1 MADGSRSFNFPL
13 PQRSRLRP
21 GEIVVD
27 LFAGG
32 GGASE
37 ALKQALGQDPALAYN
52 HDPMAIGMHAANHPL
67 TSHHQEDIWHADP
80 RVDVAG
86 RPIGWFH
93 ASPDCT
99 HFSQAK
105 GGQPRS
111 RKTRALS
118 WVVLKWIGMLLRADR
133 RNGTNT
139 APRILSMENV
149 WQILTWG
156 PLVAKRCKD
165 TGRVF
170 KAVFEEREVK
180 RRDGT
185 VEIEQIHV
193 RNEVA
198 APGER
203 VPVQNQLLVPDKAR
217 TARKRGHRRVRGKGS
232 TWLQFVAALR
242 ALGYVVE
249 WRKLVASDYGAG
261 TSRERL
267 FLIGR
272 RDGEA
277 ILWPAASHGSALG
290 QKPRVS
296 AADCLDFSIPCP
308 SIFTRAKPLADAT
321 MRRIA
326 KGTMRHVIQAADPF
340 IVPVTHQGAD
350 RVHDV
355 HDPLRTITAA
365 NRGELMLAMPE
376 LAPFITEHANASTQ
390 RTMDAGEPL
399 RTMCAG
405 VKGGHFSVVTP
416 ILAGVGGRAGQS
428 EPRSGADPL
437 YTMTAK
443 ADTALVAPV
452 LVQTG
457 YGERAGQAPR
467 ALDLQQPLGT
477 IVAGGVKHAVAAPHL
492 VKFRGDSIGTPI
504 TEPVP
509 TITSGAGAARP
520 AGAAHAL
527 GIAAASLVTL
537 RRNMVGADAR
547 TPLTTVAAQA
557 EHHALATAFLEQA
570 NGGFYEGGGRDA
582 RDPVSTITASGSQQ
596 QLVTAHLMTNTSA
609 HPGAAA
615 GEPVPTITSAGN
627 QVVVECTLSP
637 EQEAGALR
645 VAAFLI
651 KYYGTGANV
660 PSLSDPVDTIT
671 TRDRLALVT
680 VVIKGT
686 PYVIVDIGLRML
698 KPHELYR
705 AQGFPAGY
713 IIDRTADGTPLTTSA
728 AVRMVGNS
736 VSPPPLRALAVAN
749 LDPVAVPMAV
759 AA

>member
-1 MADGSRSFNFPL
+1 MADGSRAFNFPM

-37 ALKQALGQDPALAYN
+37 GLKQALGIDPALAYN
-52 HDPMAIGMHAANHPL
+52 HDELAIGMHAANHPL
-67 TSHHQEDIWHADP
+67 TQHHREDIWHADP

-118 WVVLKWIGMLLRADR
+118 WVVLKWVGQLLRADR
-133 RNGTNT
+133 LHGTNT
-139 APRILSMENV
+139 APRIISMENV

-156 PLVAKRCKD
+156 PLVAKRCKT
-165 TGRVF
+165 TGRVI
-170 KAVFEEREVK
+170 KM
-180 RRDGT
+180 DGT
-185 VEIEQIHV
+185 V
-193 RNEVA
+193 A
-198 APGER
+198 ARGER
-203 VPVQNQLLVPDKAR
+203 VPVENQQLVPDKRHSGR
-217 TARKRGHRRVRGKGS
+217 T
-232 TWLQFVAALR
+232 WQQFVAALR
-242 ALGYVVE
+242 ALGYAVE

-267 FLIGR
+267 FLLGR

-277 ILWPAASHGSALG
+277 IVWPEASHGPAPG
-290 QKPRVS
+290 QQPRVT

-308 SIFTRAKPLADAT
+308 SIFTRARPLADAT

-326 KGTMRHVIQAADPF
+326 KGVMRHVIESADPF
-340 IVPVTHQGAD
+340 IVPVTHQGGD

-355 HDPLRTITAA
+355 RAPLRTITAA
-365 NRGELMLAMPE
+365 NRGELMLAAPE
-376 LAPFITEHANASTQ
+376 LAPFLTEHANASRQ
-390 RTMDAGEPL
+390 RTMAADEPL
-399 RTMCAG
+399 PTVCAG

-428 EPRSGADPL
+428 EPRTGGEPL
-437 YTMTAK
+437 YTMTTK
-443 ADTALVAPV
+443 ADTALVAPT

-457 YGERAGQAPR
+457 YGEREGQAPR

-477 IVAGGVKHAVAAPHL
+477 VVAGGVKHAVAA
-492 VKFRGDSIGTPI
+492 
-504 TEPVP
+504 
-509 TITSGAGAARP
+509 
-520 AGAAHAL
+520 
-527 GIAAASLVTL
+527 ASLVTL
-537 RRNMVGADAR
+537 RNNMVGAEP
-547 TPLTTVAAQA
+547 TEPLTTIAAQGG
-557 EHHALATAFLEQA
+557 HHALATAFIEQA
-570 NGGFYEGGGRDA
+570 NGGFYQGAGNDA

-596 QLVTAHLMTNTSA
+596 RLVTAHLMTNTSA
-609 HPGAAA
+609 HCGAGGAD
-615 GEPVPTITSAGN
+615 PVPTITSAGN
-627 QVVVECTLSP
+627 QTLVERTLSP

-645 VAAFLI
+645 IAAFLV

-660 PSLSDPVDTIT
+660 PSLLDPVDTVT

-680 VVIKGT
+680 VHLKGV

-705 AQGFPAGY
+705 AQGFPANY
-713 IIDRTADGTPLTTSA
+713 IIDRTANGTPLSTSA

-736 VSPPPLRALAVAN
+736 VSPPPLRALAEAN
-749 LDPVAVPMAV
+749 LDQVPADMAV

>member
-52 HDPMAIGMHAANHPL
+52 HDALAIGMHAANHPL
-67 TSHHQEDIWHADP
+67 TSHHREDIWHADP

-86 RPIGWFH
+86 RAIGWFH

-118 WVVLKWIGMLLRADR
+118 WVVLKWIGMLLRADLVD
-133 RNGTNT
+133 GTNT
-139 APRILSMENV
+139 APRIFSMENV

-156 PLVAKRCKD
+156 PLIAKRCKA
-165 TGRVF
+165 TGRVL
-170 KAVFEEREVK
+170 KM
-180 RRDGT
+180 DGT
-185 VEIEQIHV
+185 V
-193 RNEVA
+193 A
-198 APGER
+198 ARGER
-203 VPVQNQLLVPDKAR
+203 VPVEHQQLVPDKSR
-217 TARKRGHRRVRGKGS
+217 TGR
-232 TWLQFVAALR
+232 TWRQFVAALR
-242 ALGYVVE
+242 ALGYAVE

-267 FLIGR
+267 FLLGR
-272 RDGEA
+272 RDGEP
-277 ILWPAASHGSALG
+277 IVWPAASHGTAPG

-308 SIFTRAKPLADAT
+308 SIFGRKRPLADAT

-326 KGTMRHVIQAADPF
+326 KGTMRHVIQSADPF

-350 RVHDV
+350 RVHGV
-355 HDPLRTITAA
+355 HEPLRTITAA

-390 RTMDAGEPL
+390 RTMSASEPL
-399 RTMCAG
+399 RTVCAG

-457 YGERAGQAPR
+457 YGEREGQAPR

-477 IVAGGVKHAVAAPHL
+477 VVAGGVKHAVA
-492 VKFRGDSIGTPI
+492 TPI
-504 TEPVP
+504 MVQAAHGEGRPGGVQRWGAGSKDAREPVG
-509 TITSGAGAARP
+509 TVTASGSG
-520 AGAAHAL
+520 GHA
-527 GIAAASLVTL
+527 
-537 RRNMVGADAR
+537 
-547 TPLTTVAAQA
+547 VAC
-557 EHHALATAFLEQA
+557 AFLEQA
-570 NGGFYEGGGRDA
+570 NGGFYAGGGRDA
-582 RDPVSTITASGSQQ
+582 RHPVSTITASGSQQ

-615 GEPVPTITSAGN
+615 DQPVPTITSAGN
-627 QVVVECTLSP
+627 QAVVECTLSP

-645 VAAFLI
+645 VAAFLV

-660 PSLSDPVDTIT
+660 PSLTDPVDTIT
-671 TRDRLALVT
+671 TKDRLALVT
-680 VVIKGT
+680 VVIQGT

-713 IIDRTADGTPLTTSA
+713 IIDRTANGTPLTTSA

-736 VSPPPLRALAVAN
+736 VSPPPLRALAEAN
-749 LDPVAVPMAV
+749 LDPATLPLAV

>member
-52 HDPMAIGMHAANHPL
+52 HDALAIGMHAANHPL
-67 TSHHQEDIWHADP
+67 TSHHLEDIWHSDP

-118 WVVLKWIGMLLRADR
+118 WVLLKWIGMLLRADLL
-133 RNGTNT
+133 NGTNT
-139 APRILSMENV
+139 APRIFSMENV

-156 PLVAKRCKD
+156 PLVAKRCKA
-165 TGRVF
+165 TGRVL
-170 KAVFEEREVK
+170 KM
-180 RRDGT
+180 DGT
-185 VEIEQIHV
+185 V
-193 RNEVA
+193 A
-198 APGER
+198 ARGER
-203 VPVQNQLLVPDKAR
+203 VPVENQQLVPDKRR
-217 TARKRGHRRVRGKGS
+217 TGR
-232 TWLQFVAALR
+232 TWRQFVAALR
-242 ALGYVVE
+242 ALGYAVE
-249 WRKLVASDYGAG
+249 WRKLVASDFGAG

-267 FLIGR
+267 FLLGR
-272 RDGEA
+272 RDGEP
-277 ILWPAASHGSALG
+277 IMWPAASHGTAPG

-308 SIFTRAKPLADAT
+308 SIFGRKRDLAEAT
-321 MRRIA
+321 MKRVA
-326 KGTMRHVIQAADPF
+326 KGIVRQVLEAAEPLV
-340 IVPVTHQGAD
+340 VPVPAGAVD
-350 RVHDV
+350 NCE
-355 HDPLRTITAA
+355 AA
-365 NRGELMLAMPE
+365 A
-376 LAPFITEHANASTQ
+376 AFITEHANASTQ
-390 RTMDAGEPL
+390 RTMAGDEPL
-399 RTMCAG
+399 RTACAG
-405 VKGGHFSVVTP
+405 VKGGHFSVVAP

-428 EPRSGADPL
+428 EPRAGDDPH
-437 YTMTAK
+437 YTFTAK
-443 ADTALVAPV
+443 ADTALVAPT

-457 YGERAGQAPR
+457 YGEREGQAPR
-467 ALDLQQPLGT
+467 CLDAQKPLGVV
-477 IVAGGVKHAVAAPHL
+477 VAGGVKHAVAAPHL
-492 VKFRGDSIGTPI
+492 VKFRGESIGTPV
-504 TEPVP
+504 TESVP

-527 GIAAASLVTL
+527 GLSTTFMVQAAHGEGQPGGPKRWGAGSKSAGLP
-537 RRNMVGADAR
+537 VG
-547 TPLTTVAAQA
+547 TV
-557 EHHALATAFLEQA
+557 
-570 NGGFYEGGGRDA
+570 
-582 RDPVSTITASGSQQ
+582 TASGNGGHA
-596 QLVTAHLMTNTSA
+596 V
-609 HPGAAA
+609 AAA
-615 GEPVPTITSAGN
+615 ALA
-627 QVVVECTLSP
+627 QLSP

-645 VAAFLI
+645 VAAFLV

-660 PSLSDPVDTIT
+660 PSLTNPVDTVT
-671 TRDRLALVT
+671 TKDRLALVT

-705 AQGFPAGY
+705 AQGFPVGY
-713 IIDRTADGTPLTTSA
+713 IINRAADGTPLTTSA

-736 VSPPPLRALAVAN
+736 VSPPPLRALAEAN
-749 LDPVAVPMAV
+749 LDPVALPMAE

>member
-1 MADGSRSFNFPL
+1 MADGSRSFNFPA
-13 PQRSRLRP
+13 PQKSRLRA

-37 ALKQALGQDPALAYN
+37 GLKQALGIDPALAYN
-52 HDPMAIGMHAANHPL
+52 HDELAIGMHAANHPL
-67 TSHHQEDIWHADP
+67 TIHHREDIWHADP
-80 RVDVAG
+80 RADVAG
-86 RPIGWFH
+86 RPVGWFH

-118 WVVLKWIGMLLRADR
+118 WVVLKWVGQLLRADR
-133 RNGTNT
+133 DAGTNT

-156 PLVAKRCKD
+156 PLIAKRCKS
-165 TGRVF
+165 TGRVL
-170 KAVFEEREVK
+170 RM
-180 RRDGT
+180 DGT
-185 VEIEQIHV
+185 V
-193 RNEVA
+193 A
-198 APGER
+198 ARGER
-203 VPVQNQLLVPDKAR
+203 VPVEQQQLVPDKRHSGR
-217 TARKRGHRRVRGKGS
+217 TWR
-232 TWLQFVAALR
+232 QFVAALR
-242 ALGYVVE
+242 ARGYTVE

-267 FLIGR
+267 FLLGR
-272 RDGEA
+272 RDGEP
-277 ILWPAASHGSALG
+277 IVWPAATHGTAPG

-296 AADCLDFSIPCP
+296 AADCLDFTIPCP
-308 SIFTRAKPLADAT
+308 SIFGRKRELADAT
-321 MRRIA
+321 KRRIA
-326 KGTMRHVIQAADPF
+326 KGLQRHVIQAADPF
-340 IVPVTHQGAD
+340 IVPVTHQGGD
-350 RVHDV
+350 RVHGV
-355 HDPLRTITAA
+355 HEPLRTITAA
-365 NRGELMLAMPE
+365 NRGELMLASPE
-376 LAPFITEHANASTQ
+376 LAPFLTEHANASSQ
-390 RTMDAGEPL
+390 RTLAAGEPL
-399 RTMCAG
+399 RTICAG
-405 VKGGHFSVVTP
+405 VKGGHFSLVCP

-477 IVAGGVKHAVAAPHL
+477 VVAGGVKHAVAAPHL
-492 VKFRGDSIGTPI
+492 VKFRGDNIGTPI
-504 TEPVP
+504 TAPVP
-509 TITSGAGAARP
+509 TITSGAGAKRP

-527 GIAAASLVTL
+527 GVAAPV
-537 RRNMVGADAR
+537 MVQAAHGEGRPGGVQRWGAGSKDAR
-547 TPLTTVAAQA
+547 EPVGTVTASGSGG
-557 EHHALATAFLEQA
+557 HAVACAFLEQA

-596 QLVTAHLMTNTSA
+596 QLATAELA
-609 HPGAAA
+609 
-615 GEPVPTITSAGN
+615 
-627 QVVVECTLSP
+627 QLSP
-637 EQEAGALR
+637 EHQEGALR

-651 KYYGTGANV
+651 KYYGTGANI
-660 PSLSDPVDTIT
+660 PSLNDPVDTIT

-705 AQGFPAGY
+705 AQGFPVGY
-713 IIDRTADGTPLTTSA
+713 IIDRTANGTPLTVSA

-736 VSPPPLRALAVAN
+736 VSPPPLRALAEAN
-749 LDPVAVPMAV
+749 LDPVAAPMAV

>member
-1 MADGSRSFNFPL
+1 MADGSRSFNFPA

-21 GEIVVD
+21 REIVVD

-37 ALKQALGQDPALAYN
+37 GLKQALGIDPALAYN
-52 HDPMAIGMHAANHPL
+52 HDELAIGMHAANHPL
-67 TSHHQEDIWHADP
+67 TQHHREDIWHADP

-118 WVVLKWIGMLLRADR
+118 WVVLKWIGMLQRADR
-133 RNGTNT
+133 LNGTNT
-139 APRILSMENV
+139 APRIFSMENV

-165 TGRVF
+165 TGRVI
-170 KAVFEEREVK
+170 KM
-180 RRDGT
+180 DGT
-185 VEIEQIHV
+185 V
-193 RNEVA
+193 A
-198 APGER
+198 ARGER
-203 VPVQNQLLVPDKAR
+203 VPLENQQLVPDKSRSGR
-217 TARKRGHRRVRGKGS
+217 TWR
-232 TWLQFVAALR
+232 QFVAALR

-267 FLIGR
+267 FLLGR
-272 RDGEA
+272 RDGEP
-277 ILWPAASHGSALG
+277 IVWPAASHGPNSG
-290 QKPRVS
+290 QAPRVT
-296 AADCLDFSIPCP
+296 AADCLDFSIPCQ
-308 SIFTRAKPLADAT
+308 SIFGRKRDLADAT

-326 KGTMRHVIQAADPF
+326 KGIMRHVINSADPF
-340 IVPVTHQGAD
+340 IVPATHQGGD

-355 HDPLRTITAA
+355 REPMRTITAA
-365 NRGELMLAMPE
+365 NRGELMLAAPE

-390 RTMDAGEPL
+390 RTMAVDEPL
-399 RTMCAG
+399 RTLCAE
-405 VKGGHFSVVTP
+405 VKGGHFSVV
-416 ILAGVGGRAGQS
+416 
-428 EPRSGADPL
+428 
-437 YTMTAK
+437 
-443 ADTALVAPV
+443 APT

-457 YGERAGQAPR
+457 YGEREGQAPR
-467 ALDLQQPLGT
+467 ELDLQQPLGT
-477 IVAGGVKHAVAAPHL
+477 VVAGGVKHAVSAAHL
-492 VKFRGDSIGTPI
+492 VKFRGDSIGSPATK
-504 TEPVP
+504 PVP

-527 GIAAASLVTL
+527 GLASASLVTL
-537 RRNMVGADAR
+537 RRNMVGADVR
-547 TPLTTVAAQA
+547 TPLATVAAQA
-557 EHHALATAFLEQA
+557 EHHAVSSAFMVQA
-570 NGGFYEGGGRDA
+570 AHGEGKPDGVQRWGAGSKDA
-582 RDPVSTITASGSQQ
+582 RAPVGTVTASGSGGHAMAEAELAQ
-596 QLVTAHLMTNTSA
+596 
-609 HPGAAA
+609 
-615 GEPVPTITSAGN
+615 
-627 QVVVECTLSP
+627 LSP

-645 VAAFLI
+645 VAAFLV
-651 KYYGTGANV
+651 KYYGSGIAV
-660 PSLSDPVDTIT
+660 DLRDSLDTVT
-671 TRDRLALVT
+671 TKDRLALVT
-680 VVIKGT
+680 VHIKGT

-705 AQGFPAGY
+705 AQGFPTGY
-713 IIDRTADGTPLTTSA
+713 IIDRTANGTPLTTSA

-736 VSPPPLRALAVAN
+736 VSPPPLRALAEAN
-749 LDPVAVPMAV
+749 LDRVPTDIAV

>member
-1 MADGSRSFNFPL
+1 MADGSRAFNFPM

-37 ALKQALGQDPALAYN
+37 GLKQALGIDPALAYN
-52 HDPMAIGMHAANHPL
+52 HDELAIGMHAANHPL
-67 TSHHQEDIWHADP
+67 TQHHREDIWHADP

-118 WVVLKWIGMLLRADR
+118 WVVLKWVGQLLRADR
-133 RNGTNT
+133 LHGTNT
-139 APRILSMENV
+139 APRIISMENV

-165 TGRVF
+165 TGRVI
-170 KAVFEEREVK
+170 KM
-180 RRDGT
+180 DGT
-185 VEIEQIHV
+185 I
-193 RNEVA
+193 A
-198 APGER
+198 ARGER
-203 VPVQNQLLVPDKAR
+203 VPVENQQLVPDKRHSGR
-217 TARKRGHRRVRGKGS
+217 T
-232 TWLQFVAALR
+232 WQQFVAALR
-242 ALGYVVE
+242 ALGYAVE

-267 FLIGR
+267 FLLGR

-277 ILWPAASHGSALG
+277 IVWPEASHGPAPG
-290 QKPRVS
+290 QRPRVT

-308 SIFTRAKPLADAT
+308 SIFTRARPLADAT

-326 KGTMRHVIQAADPF
+326 KGVMRHVINSADPF
-340 IVPVTHQGAD
+340 IVPVTHQGGD

-355 HDPLRTITAA
+355 REPMRTITAA
-365 NRGELMLAMPE
+365 HRGELMLAAPE
-376 LAPFITEHANASTQ
+376 LAPFLTEHANASRQ
-390 RTMDAGEPL
+390 RTMAADGPL
-399 RTMCAG
+399 PTVCAG
-405 VKGGHFSVVTP
+405 VKGGHFSVVSP

-428 EPRSGADPL
+428 EPRSGGEPL
-437 YTMTAK
+437 YTMTTK
-443 ADTALVAPV
+443 ADTALV
-452 LVQTG
+452 
-457 YGERAGQAPR
+457 
-467 ALDLQQPLGT
+467 
-477 IVAGGVKHAVAAPHL
+477 APHL
-492 VKFRGDSIGTPI
+492 VKFRGDSVGTAA

-527 GIAAASLVTL
+527 GV
-537 RRNMVGADAR
+537 
-547 TPLTTVAAQA
+547 
-557 EHHALATAFLEQA
+557 ATAFLEQA
-570 NGGFYEGGGRDA
+570 NGGFYQGAGNDA

-596 QLVTAHLMTNTSA
+596 RLVSA
-609 HPGAAA
+609 DLA
-615 GEPVPTITSAGN
+615 
-627 QVVVECTLSP
+627 QLSP

-645 VAAFLI
+645 VAAFLV
-651 KYYGTGANV
+651 KYYGSGIAV
-660 PSLSDPVDTIT
+660 DLHDPVDTVT
-671 TRDRLALVT
+671 TKDRLALVT
-680 VVIKGT
+680 VHIQGT

-705 AQGFPAGY
+705 AQGFPPGY
-713 IIDRTADGTPLTTSA
+713 IIDRTANGTPLTTSA

-736 VSPPPLRALAVAN
+736 VSPPPLRALAEAN
-749 LDPVAVPMAV
+749 LDRIPADMAV

>member
-1 MADGSRSFNFPL
+1 MADGSRSFNFPA

-37 ALKQALGQDPALAYN
+37 GLKQALGIDPALAYN
-52 HDPMAIGMHAANHPL
+52 HDELAIGMHAANHPL
-67 TSHHQEDIWHADP
+67 TQHHREDIWHADP

-118 WVVLKWIGMLLRADR
+118 WVVLKWVGQLLRADR
-133 RNGTNT
+133 LNGTNT
-139 APRILSMENV
+139 APRIISMENV

-156 PLVAKRCKD
+156 PLVAKRCKA
-165 TGRVF
+165 TGRVI
-170 KAVFEEREVK
+170 KM
-180 RRDGT
+180 DGT
-185 VEIEQIHV
+185 V
-193 RNEVA
+193 VA
-198 APGER
+198 RGEC
-203 VPVQNQLLVPDKAR
+203 VPVENQQLVPDKRHSGR
-217 TARKRGHRRVRGKGS
+217 T
-232 TWLQFVAALR
+232 WQQFVAALR
-242 ALGYVVE
+242 ALGYAVE

-267 FLIGR
+267 FLLAR

-277 ILWPAASHGSALG
+277 IVWPEASHGPAPG
-290 QKPRVS
+290 QTPRVT

-308 SIFTRAKPLADAT
+308 SIFTRSRPLADAT

-326 KGTMRHVIQAADPF
+326 KGVMRHVIKSADPF
-340 IVPVTHQGAD
+340 IVPVTHQGGD

-355 HDPLRTITAA
+355 RDPMRTITAA
-365 NRGELMLAMPE
+365 NRGELMLAAPE
-376 LAPFITEHANASTQ
+376 LAPFLTEHANASRQ
-390 RTMDAGEPL
+390 RTMAADEPL
-399 RTMCAG
+399 LTVCAG

-428 EPRSGADPL
+428 EPRSGGEPL
-437 YTMTAK
+437 YTMTTK
-443 ADTALVAPV
+443 ADTALVAPT

-457 YGERAGQAPR
+457 YGERVGQAPR

-477 IVAGGVKHAVAAPHL
+477 VVAGGVKHAVAA
-492 VKFRGDSIGTPI
+492 
-504 TEPVP
+504 
-509 TITSGAGAARP
+509 
-520 AGAAHAL
+520 
-527 GIAAASLVTL
+527 ASLVTL
-537 RRNMVGADAR
+537 RNNMVGADAR

-557 EHHALATAFLEQA
+557 EHHAVSSAFMVQA
-570 NGGFYEGGGRDA
+570 AHGEGKPGGVQRWGNGSKDA
-582 RDPVSTITASGSQQ
+582 RTPVGTVTASGNGGHAMAEAE
-596 QLVTAHLMTNTSA
+596 LARLSA
-609 HPGAAA
+609 
-615 GEPVPTITSAGN
+615 
-627 QVVVECTLSP
+627 

-645 VAAFLI
+645 VAAFLV
-651 KYYGTGANV
+651 KYYGSGIAV
-660 PSLSDPVDTIT
+660 DLHDPVDTIT
-671 TRDRLALVT
+671 TKDRLALVT
-680 VVIKGT
+680 VHIQGV

-705 AQGFPAGY
+705 AQGFPPGY
-713 IIDRTADGTPLTTSA
+713 IIDRTANGTPLSTSA

-736 VSPPPLRALAVAN
+736 VSPPPLRALAEAN
-749 LDPVAVPMAV
+749 LDRMPTSMAV

>member
-1 MADGSRSFNFPL
+1 MHRGCPMADGSRSFNFPL

-52 HDPMAIGMHAANHPL
+52 HDALAIGMHAANHPL
-67 TSHHQEDIWHADP
+67 TSHHLEDIWHSDP
-80 RVDVAG
+80 RVDVAR

-118 WVVLKWIGMLLRADR
+118 WVVLKWIGMLLRADLA
-133 RNGTNT
+133 NGTNT
-139 APRILSMENV
+139 APRIFSMENV

-170 KAVFEEREVK
+170 KAVFEDRAVTRKDGRVEVERV
-180 RRDGT
+180 
-185 VEIEQIHV
+185 HV
-193 RNEVA
+193 RTEVA
-198 APGER
+198 EPGER
-203 VPVQNQLLVPDKAR
+203 VPVWNQLLVPDKRHIGR
-217 TARKRGHRRVRGKGS
+217 TWR
-232 TWLQFVAALR
+232 QFVAALR

-267 FLIGR
+267 FLLGR
-272 RDGEA
+272 RDGEP
-277 ILWPAASHGSALG
+277 IVWPAASHGTAPD

-308 SIFTRAKPLADAT
+308 SIFGRKRPLADAT

-326 KGTMRHVIQAADPF
+326 KGTMRHVLQAADPF
-340 IVPVTHQGAD
+340 VVPVPASCAD
-350 RVHDV
+350 NSAE
-355 HDPLRTITAA
+355 AA
-365 NRGELMLAMPE
+365 A
-376 LAPFITEHANASTQ
+376 FIAEHANASNQ
-390 RTMDAGEPL
+390 RTMAGDEPL
-399 RTMCAG
+399 RTVCAG

-428 EPRSGADPL
+428 EPRSAADPL
-437 YTMTAK
+437 YTTTAK

-457 YGERAGQAPR
+457 YGEREGQAPR

-477 IVAGGVKHAVAAPHL
+477 VVAGGVKHAIAAPHL
-492 VKFRGDSIGTPI
+492 VKFRGDSVGTPA

-527 GIAAASLVTL
+527 GVSTAFMVQAAHGEGRPGGAQRWGAGSKSADLPVGTVTASGNGGHAV
-537 RRNMVGADAR
+537 
-547 TPLTTVAAQA
+547 AQA
-557 EHHALATAFLEQA
+557 ELAEL
-570 NGGFYEGGGRDA
+570 
-582 RDPVSTITASGSQQ
+582 STE
-596 QLVTAHLMTNTSA
+596 H
-609 HPGAAA
+609 
-615 GEPVPTITSAGN
+615 
-627 QVVVECTLSP
+627 
-637 EQEAGALR
+637 QEGALR

-660 PSLSDPVDTIT
+660 PSLTDPADTIT
-671 TRDRLALVT
+671 TKDRLALVT

-705 AQGFPAGY
+705 AQGFPVGY
-713 IIDRTADGTPLTTSA
+713 IIDRTANGTPLTTSA

-736 VSPPPLRALAVAN
+736 VSPPPLRALAEAN
-749 LDPVAVPMAV
+749 LDPIHRQMAV

>member
-1 MADGSRSFNFPL
+1 MADGSRSFNFPA

-37 ALKQALGQDPALAYN
+37 GLKQALGIDPALAYN
-52 HDPMAIGMHAANHPL
+52 HDELAIGMHAANHPL
-67 TSHHQEDIWHADP
+67 TQHHREDIWHADP

-93 ASPDCT
+93 ASPDYT

-118 WVVLKWIGMLLRADR
+118 WVVLKWVGQLLRADR
-133 RNGTNT
+133 LQGTNT
-139 APRILSMENV
+139 APRIISMENV

-156 PLVAKRCKD
+156 PLVAKRCKT
-165 TGRVF
+165 TGRVI
-170 KAVFEEREVK
+170 KM
-180 RRDGT
+180 DGT
-185 VEIEQIHV
+185 V
-193 RNEVA
+193 A
-198 APGER
+198 ARGER
-203 VPVQNQLLVPDKAR
+203 VPVENQQLVPDKRHSGR
-217 TARKRGHRRVRGKGS
+217 T
-232 TWLQFVAALR
+232 WQQFVAALR
-242 ALGYVVE
+242 ALGYAVE

-267 FLIGR
+267 FLLGR

-277 ILWPAASHGSALG
+277 IVWPEPSHGPAPG
-290 QKPRVS
+290 QQPRVT

-308 SIFTRAKPLADAT
+308 SIFTRARPLADAT

-326 KGTMRHVIQAADPF
+326 KGVMRHVIESADPF
-340 IVPVTHQGAD
+340 IVPVTHQGGD

-355 HDPLRTITAA
+355 RDPMRTITAA
-365 NRGELMLAMPE
+365 NRGELMLAAPE
-376 LAPFITEHANASTQ
+376 LAPFLTEHANASRQ
-390 RTMDAGEPL
+390 RTMAAEEPL
-399 RTMCAG
+399 PTVCAG

-428 EPRSGADPL
+428 EPRSGGEPL
-437 YTMTAK
+437 YTMTTK
-443 ADTALVAPV
+443 ADTALV
-452 LVQTG
+452 
-457 YGERAGQAPR
+457 
-467 ALDLQQPLGT
+467 
-477 IVAGGVKHAVAAPHL
+477 APHL
-492 VKFRGDSIGTPI
+492 VKFRGDSIGTPA

-527 GIAAASLVTL
+527 GVAAASLVTL

-557 EHHALATAFLEQA
+557 EHHAVSSAFMVQA
-570 NGGFYEGGGRDA
+570 AHGEGKPGGVQRWGNGSKDA
-582 RDPVSTITASGSQQ
+582 RAPVGTVTASGNGGHALAEAELAQ
-596 QLVTAHLMTNTSA
+596 
-609 HPGAAA
+609 
-615 GEPVPTITSAGN
+615 
-627 QVVVECTLSP
+627 LSP
-637 EQEAGALR
+637 DQEAGALR
-645 VAAFLI
+645 VAAFLV

-660 PSLSDPVDTIT
+660 PSLLDPVDTVT

-680 VVIKGT
+680 VHIQGV
-686 PYVIVDIGLRML
+686 PHVIVDIGLRML

-705 AQGFPAGY
+705 AQGFPANY
-713 IIDRTADGTPLTTSA
+713 IIDRTANGTPLSTSA

-736 VSPPPLRALAVAN
+736 VSPPPLRALAEAN
-749 LDPVAVPMAV
+749 LDRVPNSMA
-759 AA
+759 AAA

>member
-52 HDPMAIGMHAANHPL
+52 HDALAIGMHAANHPL
-67 TSHHQEDIWHADP
+67 TSHHREDIWHADP

-86 RPIGWFH
+86 RRVGWFH

-118 WVVLKWIGMLLRADR
+118 WVVLKWIGMLLRADLV
-133 RNGTNT
+133 NGTNT
-139 APRILSMENV
+139 APRIFSMENV

-156 PLVAKRCKD
+156 PLVAKRCKT
-165 TGRVF
+165 TGRVL
-170 KAVFEEREVK
+170 KT
-180 RRDGT
+180 DGT
-185 VEIEQIHV
+185 V
-193 RNEVA
+193 A
-198 APGER
+198 ARGER
-203 VPVQNQLLVPDKAR
+203 VPVEHQQLVPDKRHTGR
-217 TARKRGHRRVRGKGS
+217 TWR
-232 TWLQFVAALR
+232 QFVAALR
-242 ALGYVVE
+242 ALGYTVE
-249 WRKLVASDYGAG
+249 WRKLVASDFGAG

-267 FLIGR
+267 FLLGR
-272 RDGEA
+272 RDGEP
-277 ILWPAASHGSALG
+277 IVWPSASHGTAPG

-308 SIFTRAKPLADAT
+308 SIFGRKRDLADAT
-321 MRRIA
+321 MRRVA
-326 KGTMRHVIQAADPF
+326 KGVMRHVLQAADPF
-340 IVPVTHQGAD
+340 VVPVPTSCAD
-350 RVHDV
+350 NSA
-355 HDPLRTITAA
+355 PAA
-365 NRGELMLAMPE
+365 A
-376 LAPFITEHANASTQ
+376 FIAEHANASNQ
-390 RTMDAGEPL
+390 RTMAGDEPL
-399 RTMCAG
+399 RTVCAG

-428 EPRSGADPL
+428 EPRPGGEPL
-437 YTMTAK
+437 YTTTAK
-443 ADTALVAPV
+443 ADTALV
-452 LVQTG
+452 
-457 YGERAGQAPR
+457 
-467 ALDLQQPLGT
+467 
-477 IVAGGVKHAVAAPHL
+477 APHL
-492 VKFRGDSIGTPI
+492 VKFRGDSIGTLI
-504 TEPVP
+504 TAPVP
-509 TITSGAGAARP
+509 TITSGAGAVRP

-527 GIAAASLVTL
+527 GIAAPVMVQAAHGQGRPGGVQRWGAGSKSAREPVGTVTAS
-537 RRNMVGADAR
+537 GSGGHA
-547 TPLTTVAAQA
+547 VAC
-557 EHHALATAFLEQA
+557 AFLEQA
-570 NGGFYEGGGRDA
+570 NGGFYDGGGRDA
-582 RDPVSTITASGSQQ
+582 RHPVSTITASGSQQ

-609 HPGAAA
+609 HSGAAA

-627 QVVVECTLSP
+627 QAVVECTLSP

-645 VAAFLI
+645 VAAFLV
-651 KYYGTGANV
+651 KYYGSGIAV
-660 PSLSDPVDTIT
+660 DPRDPLDTVT
-671 TRDRLALVT
+671 TKDRLALVT

-705 AQGFPAGY
+705 AQGFPVGY

-736 VSPPPLRALAVAN
+736 VSPPPLRALAEAN
-749 LDPVAVPMAV
+749 LDPVAMPLAE

>member
-13 PQRSRLRP
+13 PQRSRLRT

-32 GGASE
+32 GCASE

-52 HDPMAIGMHAANHPL
+52 HDALAIGMHAANHPL
-67 TSHHQEDIWHADP
+67 TSHHREDIWHADP

-118 WVVLKWIGMLLRADR
+118 WVVLKWIGMLLRADLV
-133 RNGTNT
+133 NGTNT
-139 APRILSMENV
+139 APRIFSMENV

-156 PLVAKRCKD
+156 PLIAKRCKS
-165 TGRVF
+165 TGRVL
-170 KAVFEEREVK
+170 KM
-180 RRDGT
+180 DGT
-185 VEIEQIHV
+185 V
-193 RNEVA
+193 A
-198 APGER
+198 ARGER
-203 VPVQNQLLVPDKAR
+203 VPVEHQQLVPDKSR
-217 TARKRGHRRVRGKGS
+217 TGR
-232 TWLQFVAALR
+232 TWRQFVAALR
-242 ALGYVVE
+242 ALGYAVE

-267 FLIGR
+267 FLLGR
-272 RDGEA
+272 RDGEP
-277 ILWPAASHGSALG
+277 IVWPAASHGTAPG

-308 SIFTRAKPLADAT
+308 SIFGRKRPLADAT

-326 KGTMRHVIQAADPF
+326 KGTRRHVIDSADPF

-350 RVHDV
+350 RVHGV
-355 HDPLRTITAA
+355 HEPLRTITAA
-365 NRGELMLAMPE
+365 HRGELMLAMPE
-376 LAPFITEHANASTQ
+376 LAPFIAEHANSSHSLGSMRA
-390 RTMDAGEPL
+390 DEPL
-399 RTMCAG
+399 RTVCAG

-443 ADTALVAPV
+443 ADTALVAP
-452 LVQTG
+452 
-457 YGERAGQAPR
+457 
-467 ALDLQQPLGT
+467 
-477 IVAGGVKHAVAAPHL
+477 HL
-492 VKFRGDSIGTPI
+492 VKFRGDSIGTHA

-527 GIAAASLVTL
+527 GVAAASLATL

-547 TPLTTVAAQA
+547 TPLATVAAQA
-557 EHHALATAFLEQA
+557 EHHALSTAFMVQA
-570 NGGFYEGGGRDA
+570 AHGEGRPGGVQRWGYGSKDA
-582 RDPVSTITASGSQQ
+582 RDPVGTVTASGNGGHAVAEAE
-596 QLVTAHLMTNTSA
+596 LA
-609 HPGAAA
+609 
-615 GEPVPTITSAGN
+615 E
-627 QVVVECTLSP
+627 LSP
-637 EQEAGALR
+637 EHQEGALR

-651 KYYGTGANV
+651 KYYGTGSNV
-660 PSLSDPVDTIT
+660 HSLADPADTIT
-671 TRDRLALVT
+671 TKDRLALVT

-713 IIDRTADGTPLTTSA
+713 IIDRTANGTPLTTSA

-736 VSPPPLRALAVAN
+736 VSPPPLRALAEAN
-749 LDPVAVPMAV
+749 LDQVALPLAEV
-759 AA
+759 A

>member
-1 MADGSRSFNFPL
+1 MADGSRAFNFPM

-37 ALKQALGQDPALAYN
+37 GLKQALGIDPALAYN
-52 HDPMAIGMHAANHPL
+52 HDELAIGMHAANHPL
-67 TSHHQEDIWHADP
+67 TQHHREDIWHADP

-118 WVVLKWIGMLLRADR
+118 WVVLKWVGQLLRADR
-133 RNGTNT
+133 LHGTNT
-139 APRILSMENV
+139 APRIISMENV

-156 PLVAKRCKD
+156 PLVAKRCKT
-165 TGRVF
+165 TGRVI
-170 KAVFEEREVK
+170 KM
-180 RRDGT
+180 DGT
-185 VEIEQIHV
+185 V
-193 RNEVA
+193 A
-198 APGER
+198 ARGER
-203 VPVQNQLLVPDKAR
+203 VPVENQQLVPDKRHSGR
-217 TARKRGHRRVRGKGS
+217 T
-232 TWLQFVAALR
+232 WQQFVAALR
-242 ALGYVVE
+242 ALGYAVE

-267 FLIGR
+267 FLLGR

-277 ILWPAASHGSALG
+277 IVWPEPSHGPAPG
-290 QKPRVS
+290 QQPRVT

-308 SIFTRAKPLADAT
+308 SIFTRARPLADAT

-326 KGTMRHVIQAADPF
+326 KGVMRHVIESADPF
-340 IVPVTHQGAD
+340 IVPVTHQGGD

-355 HDPLRTITAA
+355 RDPMRTITAA
-365 NRGELMLAMPE
+365 NRGELMLAAPE
-376 LAPFITEHANASTQ
+376 LAPFLTEHANASRQ
-390 RTMDAGEPL
+390 RTMAAEEPL
-399 RTMCAG
+399 PTVCAG

-428 EPRSGADPL
+428 EPRSGGEPL
-437 YTMTAK
+437 YTMTTK
-443 ADTALVAPV
+443 ADTALV
-452 LVQTG
+452 
-457 YGERAGQAPR
+457 
-467 ALDLQQPLGT
+467 
-477 IVAGGVKHAVAAPHL
+477 APHL
-492 VKFRGDSIGTPI
+492 VKFRGDSIGTPA

-527 GIAAASLVTL
+527 GVAAASLVTL

-557 EHHALATAFLEQA
+557 EHHAVSSAFMVQA
-570 NGGFYEGGGRDA
+570 AHGEGKPGGVQRWGNGSKDA
-582 RDPVSTITASGSQQ
+582 RAPVGTVTASGNGGHALAEAELAQ
-596 QLVTAHLMTNTSA
+596 
-609 HPGAAA
+609 
-615 GEPVPTITSAGN
+615 
-627 QVVVECTLSP
+627 LSP
-637 EQEAGALR
+637 DQEAGALR
-645 VAAFLI
+645 VAAFLV

-660 PSLSDPVDTIT
+660 PSLLDPVDTVT

-680 VVIKGT
+680 VHIQGV
-686 PYVIVDIGLRML
+686 PHVIVDIGLRML

-705 AQGFPAGY
+705 AQGFPANY
-713 IIDRTADGTPLTTSA
+713 IIDRTANGTPLSTSA

-736 VSPPPLRALAVAN
+736 VSPPPLRALAEAN
-749 LDPVAVPMAV
+749 LDRVPNSMA
-759 AA
+759 AAA

>member
-1 MADGSRSFNFPL
+1 M

-37 ALKQALGQDPALAYN
+37 GLKQALGIDPALAYN
-52 HDPMAIGMHAANHPL
+52 HDELAIGMHAANHPL
-67 TSHHQEDIWHADP
+67 TQHHREDIWHADP

-118 WVVLKWIGMLLRADR
+118 WVVLKWVGQLLRADR
-133 RNGTNT
+133 LHGTNT
-139 APRILSMENV
+139 APRIISMENV

-156 PLVAKRCKD
+156 PLVAKRCKV
-165 TGRVF
+165 TGRVI
-170 KAVFEEREVK
+170 KM
-180 RRDGT
+180 DGT
-185 VEIEQIHV
+185 V
-193 RNEVA
+193 A
-198 APGER
+198 ARGER
-203 VPVQNQLLVPDKAR
+203 VPVENQQLVPDKRHSGR
-217 TARKRGHRRVRGKGS
+217 T
-232 TWLQFVAALR
+232 WQQFVAALR

-249 WRKLVASDYGAG
+249 WRKMVASDFGAG

-267 FLIGR
+267 FLCAR
-272 RDGEA
+272 RDGEPVV
-277 ILWPAASHGSALG
+277 WPAPTHGKSPE
-290 QKPRVS
+290 QQPCVT
-296 AADCLDFSIPCP
+296 AADSLDFSIPCP
-308 SIFTRAKPLADAT
+308 SIFTRARPLADAT

-326 KGTMRHVIQAADPF
+326 KGVMRHVVNSADPF
-340 IVPVTHQGAD
+340 IVPVTHQGGD

-355 HDPLRTITAA
+355 RDPMRTITAA
-365 NRGELMLAMPE
+365 NRGELMLAAPK
-376 LAPFITEHANASTQ
+376 LAPFLTEHANASRQ
-390 RTMDAGEPL
+390 RTMAADGPL
-399 RTMCAG
+399 PTVCAG

-428 EPRSGADPL
+428 EPRSGGEPL
-437 YTMTAK
+437 YTMTTK
-443 ADTALVAPV
+443 ADTALV
-452 LVQTG
+452 
-457 YGERAGQAPR
+457 
-467 ALDLQQPLGT
+467 
-477 IVAGGVKHAVAAPHL
+477 APHL
-492 VKFRGDSIGTPI
+492 VKFRGDSVGTAV

-527 GIAAASLVTL
+527 GV
-537 RRNMVGADAR
+537 
-547 TPLTTVAAQA
+547 
-557 EHHALATAFLEQA
+557 ATAFLEQA
-570 NGGFYEGGGRDA
+570 NGGFYQGAGNDA

-596 QLVTAHLMTNTSA
+596 RLVAAHLTAMAQNVV
-609 HPGAAA
+609 GNDLR
-615 GEPVPTITSAGN
+615 EPLPTILAGATRFAE
-627 QVVVECTLSP
+627 VECTLSP

-645 VAAFLI
+645 VAAFLV
-651 KYYGTGANV
+651 KYYASGIAV
-660 PSLSDPVDTIT
+660 DARDPLDTIT
-671 TRDRLALVT
+671 TKDRLALVT
-680 VVIKGT
+680 VVIQDV

-705 AQGFPAGY
+705 AQGFPPGY
-713 IIDRTADGTPLTTSA
+713 IIDRTANGTLLSTSA

-736 VSPPPLRALAVAN
+736 VSPPPLRALAEAN
-749 LDPVAVPMAV
+749 LDRVPADMAV

>member
-1 MADGSRSFNFPL
+1 
-13 PQRSRLRP
+13 
-21 GEIVVD
+21 
-27 LFAGG
+27 
-32 GGASE
+32 
-37 ALKQALGQDPALAYN
+37 
-52 HDPMAIGMHAANHPL
+52 
-67 TSHHQEDIWHADP
+67 
-80 RVDVAG
+80 
-86 RPIGWFH
+86 
-93 ASPDCT
+93 
-99 HFSQAK
+99 
-105 GGQPRS
+105 
-111 RKTRALS
+111 
-118 WVVLKWIGMLLRADR
+118 
-133 RNGTNT
+133 
-139 APRILSMENV
+139 
-149 WQILTWG
+149 
-156 PLVAKRCKD
+156 
-165 TGRVF
+165 
-170 KAVFEEREVK
+170 
-180 RRDGT
+180 
-185 VEIEQIHV
+185 
-193 RNEVA
+193 
-198 APGER
+198 
-203 VPVQNQLLVPDKAR
+203 
-217 TARKRGHRRVRGKGS
+217 
-232 TWLQFVAALR
+232 
-242 ALGYVVE
+242 
-249 WRKLVASDYGAG
+249 
-261 TSRERL
+261 
-267 FLIGR
+267 
-272 RDGEA
+272 
-277 ILWPAASHGSALG
+277 
-290 QKPRVS
+290 
-296 AADCLDFSIPCP
+296 
-308 SIFTRAKPLADAT
+308 

-326 KGTMRHVIQAADPF
+326 KGTMRHVIQSADPF

-350 RVHDV
+350 RVHGV

-376 LAPFITEHANASTQ
+376 LAPFIAEHANSSHALGSM
-390 RTMDAGEPL
+390 RADEPL
-399 RTMCAG
+399 RTVCAG

-527 GIAAASLVTL
+527 GVAAASLVTL

-547 TPLTTVAAQA
+547 APLSTVAAQA
-557 EHHALATAFLEQA
+557 EHHCVATAFLEQA
-570 NGGFYEGGGRDA
+570 NGGCYEGGGRDA
-582 RDPVSTITASGSQQ
+582 RNPVSTITATGSQQ
-596 QLVTAHLMTNTSA
+596 QLVTADLA
-609 HPGAAA
+609 
-615 GEPVPTITSAGN
+615 
-627 QVVVECTLSP
+627 QLSP
-637 EQEAGALR
+637 EHQEGALR
-645 VAAFLI
+645 VAAFLV
-651 KYYGTGANV
+651 KYYGSGIAV
-660 PSLSDPVDTIT
+660 DPRDPLDTVT
-671 TRDRLALVT
+671 TKDRLALVT

-698 KPHELYR
+698 KPQELYR

-736 VSPPPLRALAVAN
+736 VSPPPLRALAMAN

>member
-1 MADGSRSFNFPL
+1 MADGSRSFNFPE

-37 ALKQALGQDPALAYN
+37 GLKQALGIDPALAYN
-52 HDPMAIGMHAANHPL
+52 HDELALGMHAANHPL
-67 TSHHQEDIWHADP
+67 TQHHREDIWHADP

-118 WVVLKWIGMLLRADR
+118 WVVLKWVGQLLRADHLR
-133 RNGTNT
+133 GTNT
-139 APRILSMENV
+139 APRIISMENV

-156 PLVAKRCKD
+156 PLVGKRCKV
-165 TGRVF
+165 TGRVI
-170 KAVFEEREVK
+170 KM
-180 RRDGT
+180 DGT
-185 VEIEQIHV
+185 V
-193 RNEVA
+193 A
-198 APGER
+198 ARGER
-203 VPVQNQLLVPDKAR
+203 VSVENQQLVPDKRHSGR
-217 TARKRGHRRVRGKGS
+217 TWR
-232 TWLQFVAALR
+232 QFVAALR

-267 FLIGR
+267 FLLGR
-272 RDGEA
+272 RDGEP
-277 ILWPAASHGSALG
+277 IVWPAASHGPNPG
-290 QKPRVS
+290 QMPRVT

-308 SIFTRAKPLADAT
+308 SIFGRKRDLADAT
-321 MRRIA
+321 MRRVA
-326 KGTMRHVIQAADPF
+326 KGVMRHVIKSADPF
-340 IVPVTHQGAD
+340 IVPLPQACAD
-350 RVHDV
+350 HSAAASAFIAEHANSSHSLGSMRADQ
-355 HDPLRTITAA
+355 PLRTV
-365 NRGELMLAMPE
+365 
-376 LAPFITEHANASTQ
+376 
-390 RTMDAGEPL
+390 
-399 RTMCAG
+399 CAG
-405 VKGGHFSVVTP
+405 VKGGHFSMVSP

-437 YTMTAK
+437 YTTTAK
-443 ADTALVAPV
+443 ADTALVAPT

-477 IVAGGVKHAVAAPHL
+477 VVAGGVKHAVAAPHL
-492 VKFRGDSIGTPI
+492 VKFRGDSIGTPAS
-504 TEPVP
+504 EPVP

-527 GIAAASLVTL
+527 GV
-537 RRNMVGADAR
+537 
-547 TPLTTVAAQA
+547 
-557 EHHALATAFLEQA
+557 ATAFLEQA
-570 NGGFYEGGGRDA
+570 NGGFYQGDGNDA

-596 QLVTAHLMTNTSA
+596 RLVTAHLMTNTSA
-609 HPGAAA
+609 HCGAGGAD
-615 GEPVPTITSAGN
+615 PVPTITSAGN
-627 QVVVECTLSP
+627 QALVECTLSP

-645 VAAFLI
+645 VAAFLV
-651 KYYGTGANV
+651 KYYGSGIAV
-660 PSLSDPVDTIT
+660 DLRDSLDTVT
-671 TRDRLALVT
+671 TKDRLALVT
-680 VVIKGT
+680 VHIQGT

-705 AQGFPAGY
+705 AQGFPTGY
-713 IIDRTADGTPLTTSA
+713 IIDRTANGTPLTTSA

-736 VSPPPLRALAVAN
+736 VSPPPLRALAEAN
-749 LDPVAVPMAV
+749 LDRVPADMAV

>member
-1 MADGSRSFNFPL
+1 MADGSRAFNFPM

-37 ALKQALGQDPALAYN
+37 GLKQALGIDPALAYN
-52 HDPMAIGMHAANHPL
+52 HDELAIGMHAANHPL
-67 TSHHQEDIWHADP
+67 TQHHREDIWHADP

-118 WVVLKWIGMLLRADR
+118 WVVLKWVGQLLRSDR
-133 RNGTNT
+133 LHGTNT
-139 APRILSMENV
+139 APRIISMENV

-156 PLVAKRCKD
+156 PLVAKRCKT
-165 TGRVF
+165 TGRVI
-170 KAVFEEREVK
+170 KM
-180 RRDGT
+180 DGT
-185 VEIEQIHV
+185 V
-193 RNEVA
+193 A
-198 APGER
+198 ARGER
-203 VPVQNQLLVPDKAR
+203 VPVENQQLVPDKRHSGR
-217 TARKRGHRRVRGKGS
+217 T
-232 TWLQFVAALR
+232 WQQFVAALR
-242 ALGYVVE
+242 ALGYAVE

-267 FLIGR
+267 FLLGR

-277 ILWPAASHGSALG
+277 IVWPEPSHGPAPG
-290 QKPRVS
+290 QKPRVT

-308 SIFTRAKPLADAT
+308 SIFTRARPLADAT

-326 KGTMRHVIQAADPF
+326 KGVMRHVINSADPF
-340 IVPVTHQGAD
+340 IVPVTHQGGD

-355 HDPLRTITAA
+355 REPMRTITAA
-365 NRGELMLAMPE
+365 NRGELMLAAPE

-390 RTMDAGEPL
+390 RTMAVDEPL
-399 RTMCAG
+399 RTLCAE

-428 EPRSGADPL
+428 EPRSGGEPL
-437 YTMTAK
+437 YSMTTK
-443 ADTALVAPV
+443 ADTALV
-452 LVQTG
+452 
-457 YGERAGQAPR
+457 
-467 ALDLQQPLGT
+467 
-477 IVAGGVKHAVAAPHL
+477 APHL
-492 VKFRGDSIGTPI
+492 VKFRGDSIGSPATA
-504 TEPVP
+504 PVP

-527 GIAAASLVTL
+527 GVAAASLVTL

-557 EHHALATAFLEQA
+557 EHHAVSSAFMVQA
-570 NGGFYEGGGRDA
+570 AHGEGKPGGVQRWGNGSKDA
-582 RDPVSTITASGSQQ
+582 RTPVGTVTASGNGGH
-596 QLVTAHLMTNTSA
+596 AMA
-609 HPGAAA
+609 
-615 GEPVPTITSAGN
+615 E
-627 QVVVECTLSP
+627 VELAQLSP

-645 VAAFLI
+645 VAAFLV

-660 PSLSDPVDTIT
+660 PTLRDPVDTVT

-680 VVIKGT
+680 VHIQGT

-705 AQGFPAGY
+705 AQGFPPGY
-713 IIDRTADGTPLTTSA
+713 IIDRTANGTPLSTSA

-736 VSPPPLRALAVAN
+736 VSPPPLRALAEAN
-749 LDPVAVPMAV
+749 LDRVPADMAV

>member
-1 MADGSRSFNFPL
+1 MADGSRSFNFPK

-37 ALKQALGQDPALAYN
+37 GLKQALGVDPALAYN
-52 HDPMAIGMHAANHPL
+52 HDELAIGMHAANHPL
-67 TSHHQEDIWHADP
+67 TEHHREDIWHADP

-86 RPIGWFH
+86 RPVGWFH

-118 WVVLKWIGMLLRADR
+118 WVVLKWVGQLMHDDQR
-133 RNGTNT
+133 RGSNT
-139 APRILSMENV
+139 APRIISMENV

-156 PLVAKRCKD
+156 PLVAKRCKA
-165 TGRVF
+165 TGRVLRMDGSV
-170 KAVFEEREVK
+170 AER
-180 RRDGT
+180 
-185 VEIEQIHV
+185 
-193 RNEVA
+193 
-198 APGER
+198 GER
-203 VPVQNQLLVPDKAR
+203 VPVDNQQLVPDKRHRGR
-217 TARKRGHRRVRGKGS
+217 T
-232 TWLQFVAALR
+232 WEQFVAALR

-249 WRKLVASDYGAG
+249 WKKRVASDYGAG

-267 FLIGR
+267 FLLAR
-272 RDGEA
+272 RDGDP
-277 ILWPAASHGSALG
+277 IVWPEASHGPEPG
-290 QKPRVS
+290 QTPRVT

-308 SIFTRAKPLADAT
+308 SIWGRKRPLADAT

-326 KGTMRHVIQAADPF
+326 KGIMRHVINSADPF
-340 IVPVTHQGAD
+340 IVPVTHQGGD

-355 HDPLRTITAA
+355 REPMRTITAA
-365 NRGELMLAMPE
+365 NCGELMLAAPE
-376 LAPFITEHANASTQ
+376 LAPFLTEHANASTQ
-390 RTMDAGEPL
+390 RTMRADEPL
-399 RTMCAG
+399 RTMCAE
-405 VKGGHFSVVTP
+405 VKGGHFAVVSP

-428 EPRSGADPL
+428 EPRSGGEPL

-443 ADTALVAPV
+443 ADTALVTPV
-452 LVQTG
+452 LVQSG
-457 YGERAGQAPR
+457 YGEREGQAPR

-477 IVAGGVKHAVAAPHL
+477 VVAGGVKHAVAAPHL
-492 VKFRGDSIGTPI
+492 VKFRGDSVGTPV
-504 TEPVP
+504 TDPVP

-527 GIAAASLVTL
+527 GLSSASLVTL

-570 NGGFYEGGGRDA
+570 NGGFYQGAGNDA

-596 QLVTAHLMTNTSA
+596 RLVSEDLAQLT
-609 HPGAAA
+609 
-615 GEPVPTITSAGN
+615 
-627 QVVVECTLSP
+627 P

-645 VAAFLI
+645 VAAFLV
-651 KYYGTGANV
+651 KYYGSGIAV
-660 PSLSDPVDTIT
+660 DPRDPLDTVT
-671 TRDRLALVT
+671 TKDRLALVT

-705 AQGFPAGY
+705 AQGFPPGY
-713 IIDRTADGTPLTTSA
+713 IIDRTANGTPLTTSA

-736 VSPPPLRALAVAN
+736 VSPPPLRALAEAN
-749 LDPVAVPMAV
+749 LDPAEAELRI

>member
-1 MADGSRSFNFPL
+1 MADGSRSFNFPA
-13 PQRSRLRP
+13 PQRSRLRQ

-37 ALKQALGQDPALAYN
+37 GLKQALGIDPALAYN
-52 HDPMAIGMHAANHPL
+52 HDELAIGMHAANHPL
-67 TSHHQEDIWHADP
+67 TQHHREDIWHADP

-118 WVVLKWIGMLLRADR
+118 WVVLKWVGQLRRADAL
-133 RNGTNT
+133 NGTNT
-139 APRILSMENV
+139 APRIISMENV

-156 PLVAKRCKD
+156 PLVAKRCKE

-170 KAVFEEREVK
+170 KAVFEDREVK
-180 RRDGT
+180 RKTGE
-185 VEIEQIHV
+185 VETERVHV
-193 RNEVA
+193 RTEVA
-198 APGER
+198 ASGER
-203 VPVQNQLLVPDKAR
+203 VPVWNQLLVPDKRHAGR
-217 TARKRGHRRVRGKGS
+217 TWRH
-232 TWLQFVAALR
+232 FVAALR

-267 FLIGR
+267 FLLAR
-272 RDGEA
+272 RDREA
-277 ILWPAASHGSALG
+277 ITWPQATHGDAPG
-290 QKPRVS
+290 QMARVT

-308 SIFTRAKPLADAT
+308 SIFTRARPLADAT
-321 MRRIA
+321 MRRVA
-326 KGTMRHVIQAADPF
+326 KGVMRHVIESADPF

-350 RVHDV
+350 RINSIHE
-355 HDPLRTITAA
+355 PMKTITAA
-365 NRGELMLAMPE
+365 NRGELMLAVPE
-376 LAPFITEHANASTQ
+376 LAPFIAEHANASNQ
-390 RTMDAGEPL
+390 RTMAADEPL
-399 RTMCAG
+399 RTVCAG

-428 EPRSGADPL
+428 EPRSGGEPL
-437 YTMTAK
+437 YTMTTK
-443 ADTALVAPV
+443 ADTALVAPT
-452 LVQTG
+452 LVQTD
-457 YGERAGQAPR
+457 YGEREGQAPR

-477 IVAGGVKHAVAAPHL
+477 VVAGGVKHAVAAPHL
-492 VKFRGDSIGTPI
+492 VKFRGDSIGTPA

-527 GIAAASLVTL
+527 GVAAASLVTL

-570 NGGFYEGGGRDA
+570 NGGFYQGAGNDA

-596 QLVTAHLMTNTSA
+596 RLVSA
-609 HPGAAA
+609 
-615 GEPVPTITSAGN
+615 E
-627 QVVVECTLSP
+627 LSELTP

-645 VAAFLI
+645 VAAFLV
-651 KYYGTGANV
+651 KYYGSGIAV
-660 PSLSDPVDTIT
+660 DLHDPVDTIT
-671 TRDRLALVT
+671 TKDRLALVT
-680 VVIKGT
+680 VHIQGV

-698 KPHELYR
+698 KPHELFR
-705 AQGFPAGY
+705 AQGFPTGY
-713 IIDRTADGTPLTTSA
+713 IIDRTADDKPLKTTA
-728 AVRMVGNS
+728 QVRMVGNS
-736 VSPPPLRALAVAN
+736 VSPPPLRALAEAN
-749 LDPVAVPMAV
+749 LD
-759 AA
+759 AAAAPLAEAA